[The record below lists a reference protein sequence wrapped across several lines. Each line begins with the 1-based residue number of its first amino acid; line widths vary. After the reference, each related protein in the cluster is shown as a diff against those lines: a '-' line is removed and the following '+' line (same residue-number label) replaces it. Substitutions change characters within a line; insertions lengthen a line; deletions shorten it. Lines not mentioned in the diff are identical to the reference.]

1 MEAMKDRPFQV
12 MAKPIGPRCNLDCK
26 YCYYLEKEKLYPET
40 KKFEMQADVLET
52 YIRDFIASQV
62 RLKVP
67 EIWFNWQGGEPTI
80 LGLDYFR
87 QIVALQK
94 RHAPESATIR
104 NALQTNGMLLDEEWA
119 VFLKENG
126 FLVGISID
134 GPQEIHDAFRYDK
147 AGRASFKSVMRG
159 YELLKSHGVE
169 HNILTVVHR
178 ENAKRPLEVYR
189 FLKAIGAEFIQFIP
203 IVERSAD
210 GETLASAPQIDE
222 DGVRYEVTPW
232 SVLPRSYSSFL
243 TTIFDEWVTRDVG
256 SVFVQFFDMQL
267 GLFMGKPAS
276 LCVFAET
283 CGQGL
288 AMEHN
293 GDLYACDHYVYPQFK
308 LGNITETPVDSLA
321 NSALQQQFGDAKRD
335 TLTEQCRTCD
345 IRFACNGGCP
355 KHRFLKTK
363 SGEPGLNYF
372 CRSTT
377 QFVKHARPYLET
389 MVKLLDAGRP
399 ASDIMRLINSGQIR
413 GGNRL
418 KPASAPSRNAPCPC
432 GSGRK
437 FKHCCGA

>member
-40 KKFEMQADVLET
+40 RKFEMQADVLET

-80 LGLDYFR
+80 LGLDYFH

-94 RHAPESATIR
+94 RHAPETATIR

-159 YELLKSHGVE
+159 YDLLKSHGVE
-169 HNILTVVHR
+169 HNILTVVHG

-189 FLKAIGAEFIQFIP
+189 FLKEIGAEFIQFIP

-210 GETLASAPQIDE
+210 GKTLASAPQIDE
-222 DGVRYEVTPW
+222 DGVQYEVTPW
-232 SVLPRSYSSFL
+232 SVLPRSYGSFL
-243 TTIFDEWVTRDVG
+243 TSIFDEWVTSDVG

-308 LGNITETPVDSLA
+308 LGNITETPVDVLA
-321 NSALQQQFGDAKRD
+321 NSTLQQQFGDAKRD

-363 SGEPGLNYF
+363 RGEPGLNYF

-413 GGNRL
+413 GGSRL
-418 KPASAPSRNAPCPC
+418 KPASAPSRNALCPC

>member
-1 MEAMKDRPFQV
+1 MTDTIEN
-12 MAKPIGPRCNLDCK
+12 IGPEPGLFRILYHTNFGFPAVGEGTRVLLNGRELMQHEPPGEDTQHRSAQAE
-26 YCYYLEKEKLYPET
+26 CYPSGTGHFLASLERP
-40 KKFEMQADVLET
+40 
-52 YIRDFIASQV
+52 ASGQ
-62 RLKVP
+62 
-67 EIWFNWQGGEPTI
+67 WQGIRVNLEGDARTLPYVQLWSDPRPYRNIVSIEPVNCDRRSDGTSTDGMKLMPGEAWTST
-80 LGLDYFR
+80 LN
-87 QIVALQK
+87 
-94 RHAPESATIR
+94 APENARIR

-119 VFLKENG
+119 SFLKENS

-159 YELLKSHGVE
+159 YELLKAYGVE

-178 ENAKRPLEVYR
+178 ENAKRPLEVYH
-189 FLKAIGAEFIQFIP
+189 FLKEIGADFIQFIP

-210 GETLASAPQIDE
+210 GKTLAGAPQIDE
-222 DGVRYEVTPW
+222 DGVQYEVTPW
-232 SVLPRSYSSFL
+232 SVLPRNYGSFL

-256 SVFVQFFDMQL
+256 SVFLQFFDMQL
-267 GLFMGKPAS
+267 GLFMGQPAS

-293 GDLYACDHYVYPQFK
+293 GDLY
-308 LGNITETPVDSLA
+308 
-321 NSALQQQFGDAKRD
+321 
-335 TLTEQCRTCD
+335 
-345 IRFACNGGCP
+345 ACNGGCP

-389 MVKLLDAGRP
+389 MVKLLQAGRP
-399 ASDIMRLINSGQIR
+399 ASDIMSLVNSGQIC
-413 GGNRL
+413 GANRL